1 MLLKFESSLDQAWQD
16 VQHELHR
23 GALDRKHPFR
33 FVTISTYGHK
43 GVQARW
49 VVLRKLSPELHFFL
63 YSDMRTQKI
72 EDLQA
77 HPQAQL
83 LFYHPRKQI
92 QVRCNVDLLL
102 HHQNEVSKNHWKDV
116 REMGARSYTPVLQPG
131 SPIHTP
137 QEAHRWSASM
147 NDRNFAVIECIPNEI
162 DALQLN
168 KSEHLRARFRKK
180 DHDWEKTWV
189 AP

>member
-23 GALDRKHPFR
+23 GTLDRKHPFR
-33 FVTISTYGHK
+33 FVNLSTYGQE

-49 VVLRKLSPELHFFL
+49 VVLRKINSDLHFFL

-72 EDLQA
+72 ADLQQ
-77 HPQAQL
+77 HEQAQL

-92 QVRCNVDLLL
+92 QVRCNVKATI
-102 HHQNEVSKNHWKDV
+102 HHQNKLSKDHWKHIQ
-116 REMGARSYTPVLQPG
+116 GLGTRSYTPVIEPG
-131 SPIHTP
+131 SPIETP
-137 QEAHRWSASM
+137 EKAHQWL
-147 NDRNFAVIECIPNEI
+147 NDIGDQFFAVIECIPGEI

-168 KSEHLRARFRKK
+168 KSEHLRARFRRKGN
-180 DHDWEKTWV
+180 DWEKTWI